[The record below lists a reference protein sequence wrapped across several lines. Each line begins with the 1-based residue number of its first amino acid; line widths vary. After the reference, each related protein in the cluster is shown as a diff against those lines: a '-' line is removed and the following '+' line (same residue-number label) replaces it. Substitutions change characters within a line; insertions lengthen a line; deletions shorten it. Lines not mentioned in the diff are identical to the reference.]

1 MGVTQVGKE
10 VRRSHTISRRTVL
23 RGTLAIGAAALGSSV
38 LQACGPSTAPS
49 GVASP
54 AGSAKGART
63 PSGQLVFASRVSELE
78 TLHPFQTRLAR
89 AQAVSYHI
97 NEGLT
102 KLSPDL
108 RIVPGLAE
116 SWKVSDDKLTYT
128 FTLRKNVKW
137 HDGQP
142 FGAKDVQF
150 TLDAAGNAASV
161 SPAKAALQTYVAKVE
176 AQGDST
182 VVITLTKPYS
192 PLLTALADQLL
203 ILPEHILRA
212 NILDPSFAKSPVGT
226 GPYKIKDRQLSA
238 LTLEHNADYWG
249 DKPYTSRIILKDAP
263 EAAAQQAGILAGEID
278 VAAFVPLSM
287 PQLQAQGY
295 PIFRGVANSV
305 HGINLDLQSPALQD
319 PKVRQALR
327 AGLDRARIKQL
338 HYTDGFLAHAV
349 VPSGFEAYHA
359 KELAAVPNAD
369 AAAANK
375 LLDDAGWARGADGV
389 RAKGG
394 QQLRFKHYAWTAK
407 QWQDIATIAQ
417 ASWKPLG
424 IEVEIVVTE
433 NARITDTV
441 SGRFDAA
448 PIGWGLTSDPIVGLD
463 LLFRSSDKTFKDGT
477 TRNVFRYKNTRVDSL
492 LDEALA
498 SADQAKRA
506 ENAKQIQKIVY
517 DDVPFIPIAYPSY
530 ELVGRKGVTLDE
542 TGKGALSSFGVGF
555 FMTEWRAP

>member
-1 MGVTQVGKE
+1 MTRSGGDVQGS
-10 VRRSHTISRRTVL
+10 RRLSRRTVL
-23 RGTLAIGAAALGSSV
+23 RGTLAIGAVAVGSSV
-38 LQACGPSTAPS
+38 LQACGPTAPPA
-49 GVASP
+49 GGASP
-54 AGSAKGART
+54 AASGPKVART
-63 PSGQLVFASRVSELE
+63 PSGQLVFASRISELE

-102 KLSPDL
+102 KLSADL
-108 RIVPGLAE
+108 SLVPGLAE

-128 FTLRKNVKW
+128 FALRKNVKW
-137 HDGQP
+137 HDGQ
-142 FGAKDVQF
+142 ALSSKDVQF
-150 TLDAAGNAASV
+150 TLDAASNAASV
-161 SPAKAALQTYVAKVE
+161 SPAKVTLQTYMAKVE
-176 AQGDST
+176 AQGEST
-182 VVITLTKPYS
+182 IVITLKKPYG
-192 PLLTALADQLL
+192 PLLTTLADQLL
-203 ILPEHILRA
+203 ILPEHLLRA
-212 NILDPSFAKSPVGT
+212 NIIDPAFAKAPVGT
-226 GPYKIKDRQLSA
+226 GPYKLKDRQLSA
-238 LTLEHNADYWG
+238 LTLEHNPDYWG
-249 DKPYTSRIILKDAP
+249 EKPYTSRIILKDAP

-327 AGLDRARIKQL
+327 VALDRGRIKQL

-349 VPSGFEAYHA
+349 VPSGFDAYHA
-359 KELAAVPNAD
+359 KDLAPVANGD

-375 LLDDAGWARGADGV
+375 LLDEAGWARGADGV

-424 IEVEIVVTE
+424 VEVDIVVTE
-433 NARITDTV
+433 NARIADTL

-463 LLFRSSDKTFKDGT
+463 LLFHSSDKTFKDGT
-477 TRNVFRYKNTRVDSL
+477 TRNVFRYKNTQVDAL

-506 ENAKQIQKIVY
+506 ANAKQIQKIVY
-517 DDVPFIPIAYPSY
+517 DEVPFIPIAYPSY
-530 ELVGRKGVTLDE
+530 ELVGRKGVSLDE